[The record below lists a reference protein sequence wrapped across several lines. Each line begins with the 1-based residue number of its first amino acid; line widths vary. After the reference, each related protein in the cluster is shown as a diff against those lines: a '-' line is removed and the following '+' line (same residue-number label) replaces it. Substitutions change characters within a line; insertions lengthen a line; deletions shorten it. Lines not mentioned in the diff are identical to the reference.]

1 MAPRG
6 RGVNKGLDPA
16 KADVVGAAVGVGD
29 HRLGFAGSFVMQSG
43 GDEAPMIADD
53 VVSASIT

>member
-1 MAPRG
+1 MRE
-6 RGVNKGLDPA
+6 GLDPA
-16 KADVVGAAVGVGD
+16 EAHVVGATVDAVD
-29 HRLGFAGSFVMQSG
+29 HRVGFGGQFVMQSG